1 MLKGR
6 GLMLCG
12 KVTVLLLLS
21 IPVLLLVSPSTL
33 PILTSVSASPDGL
46 LQVMG
51 TSIVL
56 KASAPVIFVGENFS
70 VRGFL
75 AERNGVMISYGN
87 VTVSWAGRSVVLH
100 TGWDGGFA
108 LANMSFPVGF
118 PAGYANITATYVP
131 SNPSF
136 LGTHSSVQVQVLY
149 KPSILNATITPQRG
163 RALDVVSVAG
173 VLLGSDGTP
182 LENRNIT
189 IKLDDTWLG
198 SVATNAS
205 GSFKYNFTIPQQLST
220 GSYTVLVS
228 FEATHDAYAQSNT
241 TLSLIVETS
250 TTATATATT
259 TAITSPLTLS
269 VDSAVFSGMKL
280 TVDGKVCGG
289 ATTPGEVTV
298 YLDAA
303 QVGAAPA
310 NPDGTFQLRPDVPM
324 LAALGVHSVKAVYS
338 SSGTLGQSCKA
349 TSTVFVLSTPL
360 ITASAVVM
368 VSAIATF
375 TLKRKSKEGRAS
387 ISVLAPEPLTVTPQ
401 PNGAP
406 AKPVATMPLPE
417 RLSLDGMLASI
428 DIERDYAAKVARTY
442 YLAQDL
448 VRERFGISPE
458 TNETHREYC
467 DRVMKTAAYIAQPLY
482 EIVELFELATYKATR
497 INEDQCRNALS
508 ALTKLFQEL
517 ENTKQ

>member
-1 MLKGR
+1 M
-6 GLMLCG
+6 MLCG

-33 PILTSVSASPDGL
+33 PILTSVSAYPAGL

-56 KASAPVIFVGENFS
+56 NVSAPVIFVAENFG

-75 AERNGVMISYGN
+75 AERNGVIISYGN

-131 SNPSF
+131 GNPSF
-136 LGTHSSVQVQVLY
+136 LGTQSSVQVQVLY
-149 KPSILNATITPQRG
+149 RPSILNATLTPERG
-163 RALDVVSVAG
+163 RPLDVVSVAG

-182 LENRNIT
+182 LEDRNIA

-198 SVATNAS
+198 NVATNAS
-205 GSFKYNFTIPQQLST
+205 GSFRYNFTIPQQLST
-220 GSYTVLVS
+220 GSYMVLVS
-228 FEATHDAYAQSNT
+228 FEATHDAYAKSNA
-241 TLSLIVETS
+241 TLPLIVEPS
-250 TTATATATT
+250 ATATATATT
-259 TAITSPLTLS
+259 TAITSPLSLN
-269 VDSAVFSGMKL
+269 VDPTVFSGMGL
-280 TVDGKVCGG
+280 TVGGKVCGG
-289 ATTPGEVTV
+289 ATMPGEVTV
-298 YLDAA
+298 YLDRA
-303 QVGAAPA
+303 QAGAVPV

-324 LAALGVHSVKAVYS
+324 LAGLGVHSVKAVYS
-338 SSGTLGQSCKA
+338 SNVTLGQSCEA
-349 TSTVFVLSTPL
+349 TATVFVLSTPL
-360 ITASAVVM
+360 IIAGAVIM
-368 VSAIATF
+368 VSTIATF
-375 TLKRKSKEGRAS
+375 ALKRKGKKGRAS

-406 AKPVATMPLPE
+406 AKPVTAMPLPE
-417 RLSLDGMLASI
+417 KLSLDGMLASI
-428 DIERDYAAKVARTY
+428 DIERDYAAKVTRTY
-442 YLAQDL
+442 RLAQDL
-448 VRERFGISPE
+448 VRERLGISPE

-467 DRVMKTAAYIAQPLY
+467 DRVMKTAAYIAQPLH
-482 EIVELFELATYKATR
+482 EIVELFELAAYKATR
-497 INEDQCRNALS
+497 IDEDQCRNAIS

-517 ENTKQ
+517 ENTK